1 MGRQYAAMVFVNVM
15 WGLSFIFSKHAML
28 AGFPSLTLAFL
39 RYIVATVLLCP
50 MVLAKEKSMK
60 LHKKDILPMFASALV
75 GITLYYGFEY
85 AGIQR
90 TSTVNAS
97 LILAA
102 IPIIT
107 MIVEA
112 IVYRSRLSA
121 RQLVGSLIS
130 LAGVGL
136 VVATGADEGQSSI
149 IGDMCILGAAIVW
162 VCYIFISRSLRA
174 KYSSLGMNAWQALF
188 SLVTLLPMSLTEK
201 SQWQPVPWDGWA
213 SLLVLAVVCSALCYW
228 IYGNALSE
236 LSPLASAI
244 FINLIPLTTILGGVF
259 FLGESLSWMQAIGG
273 ILIVASIFVI
283 NLSGSKKKACK
294 TR

>member
-1 MGRQYAAMVFVNVM
+1 MGRQYASMVFVNVM

-28 AGFPSLTLAFL
+28 AGFPALTLAFL
-39 RYIVATVLLCP
+39 RYVVAASLLCP
-50 MVLAKEKSMK
+50 MVLFKEKRMRLAK
-60 LHKKDILPMFASALV
+60 RDVAPMFLSALV
-75 GITLYYGFEY
+75 GITLYYAFEY

-112 IVYRSRLSA
+112 VVYRTGLNT
-121 RQLVGSLIS
+121 RQILGSFVS
-130 LAGVGL
+130 LAGVAL
-136 VVATGADEGQSSI
+136 VVATGADEENASI
-149 IGDMCILGAAIVW
+149 VGDLCILGAAIVW
-162 VCYIFISRSLRA
+162 VCYIFISRSLRNR
-174 KYSSLGMNAWQALF
+174 YSSLSMNAWQALA
-188 SLVTLLPMSLTEK
+188 SLATLLPMALTEQA
-201 SQWQPVPWDGWA
+201 QWQPVPWDGWA
-213 SLLVLAVVCSALCYW
+213 AMIILAVVCSALCYW
-228 IYGNALSE
+228 IYGNALLE

-259 FLGESLSWMQAIGG
+259 FLGESLSWLQGLGG
-273 ILIVASIFVI
+273 VLIVSSIFVI